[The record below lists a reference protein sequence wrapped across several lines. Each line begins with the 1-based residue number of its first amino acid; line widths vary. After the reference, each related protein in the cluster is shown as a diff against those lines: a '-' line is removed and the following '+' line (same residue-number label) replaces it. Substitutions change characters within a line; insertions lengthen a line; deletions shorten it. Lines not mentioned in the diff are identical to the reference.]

1 MSDQTRTVSPGSAE
15 RWVRADSGVE
25 IEVPPG
31 WVLLPPGDAAWTR
44 RVKAGGPAWAVQE
57 KKGRR
62 VFSRGVWAPKERVEE
77 VKRLLDVERST
88 DAYAKRR
95 QRDLARR
102 EKQQT
107 AYVADFHDAVLA
119 FLNFDDRFGEMAE
132 TLAGAITAHATP
144 VGSGT
149 VARTERIPLS
159 RRAESAVIAW
169 LRHQTTA
176 YDHMKIPRVKGK
188 RREVRRMFAV
198 ESRRLLKRYRRGE
211 AGADPRCPLQLAL
224 QRIESSDP
232 PVVN

>member
-1 MSDQTRTVSPGSAE
+1 M
-15 RWVRADSGVE
+15 
-25 IEVPPG
+25 
-31 WVLLPPGDAAWTR
+31 
-44 RVKAGGPAWAVQE
+44 
-57 KKGRR
+57 
-62 VFSRGVWAPKERVEE
+62 
-77 VKRLLDVERST
+77 LDVERST